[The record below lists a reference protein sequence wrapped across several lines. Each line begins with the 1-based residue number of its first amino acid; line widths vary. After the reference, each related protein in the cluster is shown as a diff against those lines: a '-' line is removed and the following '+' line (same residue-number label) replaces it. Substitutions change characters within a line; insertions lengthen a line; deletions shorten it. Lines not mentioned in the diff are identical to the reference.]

1 MVRYFLYCNLN
12 GNHSELDGLLLF
24 FSRAREGHVSQHHKR
39 PSIQPSAVG
48 GGSAQHRDVST
59 THHSF
64 KPLRASL
71 HFVLGPEGRTAP

>member
-24 FSRAREGHVSQHHKR
+24 FSRAREGHISQHHKR

-59 THHSF
+59 TQHSF
-64 KPLRASL
+64 KPLCVSL